1 VRRVLRQRAADTD
14 LASHSS
20 FLRHAAPNQRWLFPL
35 QKRQAEDARKR
46 EAELE
51 VALEAERSSASQRE
65 TALVVANERLMA
77 RVEELSATVTA
88 LQAQVRA

>member
-1 VRRVLRQRAADTD
+1 
-14 LASHSS
+14 
-20 FLRHAAPNQRWLFPL
+20 LFPL

>member
-1 VRRVLRQRAADTD
+1 VPR
-14 LASHSS
+14 
-20 FLRHAAPNQRWLFPL
+20 AAPNQHWLFPL

>member
-1 VRRVLRQRAADTD
+1 ML
-14 LASHSS
+14 H
-20 FLRHAAPNQRWLFPL
+20 RWLFPL